1 MDEPAEEE
9 PAENPRRRRSGLGS
23 ILGESVGDA
32 VSLLSALP
40 EIAGYL
46 RSIHSH
52 IKNLDAEVSGMH
64 AAVERLDIGM
74 NELRAEVTDLTAEV
88 TTMRDS
94 VERLEPHVADLSKVA
109 RPFKRVR
116 SRLAGSGDQGPA
128 EIVVEIDDA
137 EASAPGP

>member
-1 MDEPAEEE
+1 MEEDE
-9 PAENPRRRRSGLGS
+9 PAENPRRRLTGLGS

-46 RSIHSH
+46 RSIHAH
-52 IKNLDAEVSGMH
+52 IKNLDAEVIGMH

-74 NELRAEVTDLTAEV
+74 SELRGEVAALTAEV
-88 TTMRDS
+88 GTMRDS

-116 SRLAGSGDQGPA
+116 SRLGGSGHHGPA
-128 EIVVEIDDA
+128 EIVVEIDVD
-137 EASAPGP
+137 ESAAD